1 MTASLPAKAAVL
13 RSSDAPFRI
22 EDVQIELPRA
32 DELLV
37 RLVATGIC
45 HSDMVMRDQ
54 GLPTPQP
61 VVLGHEGAGIVE
73 QVGAAITHVRPG
85 DHVVLAFNSCG
96 HCPSCNDHA
105 PSYCFEFFPRNFM
118 GTRPDGSSPLT
129 SDTGMIYAN
138 IFGQSSFA
146 TRAIARG
153 RNAVK
158 VAKDAPLELL
168 GPLGCGVMTGAGA
181 VMNALDVLPGSS
193 LAVFGAGAVGLSAVM
208 AAKAVGAKTIIA
220 IDLNESRLSLARELG
235 ATETLVG
242 STIGLAAAVTDAAAG
257 TLNYA
262 IDTTG
267 RPDVIR
273 VAADALGPRGVLG
286 LVGANAPGDEISFD
300 AVSIMSGGRMVRGV
314 VEGDAD
320 PHTFI
325 PKLIALHA
333 KGLFPFDR
341 LIKFYP
347 FEDINTAFRD
357 GEDGRTVKPVL
368 KISSPI

>member
-1 MTASLPAKAAVL
+1 MTASFPAKAAVL

-181 VMNALDVLPGSS
+181 VMN
-193 LAVFGAGAVGLSAVM
+193 
-208 AAKAVGAKTIIA
+208 
-220 IDLNESRLSLARELG
+220 ESRLSLARELG

-368 KISSPI
+368 KIGSPI